1 MKACTDGLALAF
13 SDFCNNAVK
22 KTIETGK
29 GVKSHFIEIDL
40 CNDRMICQRP
50 CR

>member
-40 CNDRMICQRP
+40 PETMPVMKYCL
-50 CR
+50 

>member
-22 KTIETGK
+22 KTIETGNR
-29 GVKSHFIEIDL
+29 IDSMK
-40 CNDRMICQRP
+40 DKER
-50 CR
+50 